1 MEGNKCV
8 AFFENNIEEEVPWF
22 SLLEGTIDAKDDFID
37 EKENKNRRAKTER
50 DVSLLKT
57 YLQMKV
63 ELRNVEEVLQLNEL
77 LRKFLLA
84 VRTKD
89 WNINYLFLS
98 FKSKVSS

>member
-8 AFFENNIEEEVPWF
+8 AFFENNIEEEVPRF

-37 EKENKNRRAKTER
+37 EKENKNRKAKTER

-63 ELRNVEEVLQLNEL
+63 ELRNVKEVLQLNEL
-77 LRKFLLA
+77 LSKFVLA
-84 VRTKD
+84 IRTKD
-89 WNINYLFLS
+89 
-98 FKSKVSS
+98 

>member
-1 MEGNKCV
+1 M
-8 AFFENNIEEEVPWF
+8 AFCENNLEEEVPRF

-37 EKENKNRRAKTER
+37 EKENKNRKAKTER

-63 ELRNVEEVLQLNEL
+63 ELRNVKEVLQLNEL
-77 LRKFLLA
+77 LSKFVLSLLEL
-84 VRTKD
+84 KIEMNFK
-89 WNINYLFLS
+89 NINYLFLS

>member
-1 MEGNKCV
+1 M
-8 AFFENNIEEEVPWF
+8 AFFENNIEEEVPRF

-37 EKENKNRRAKTER
+37 EKENKNRKAKTER

-63 ELRNVEEVLQLNEL
+63 ELTDRNVKEVLQLNEL
-77 LRKFLLA
+77 LSKFVLA

-89 WNINYLFLS
+89 
-98 FKSKVSS
+98 